1 MNQNISLMSIA
12 ELINQ
17 QTIFYIPSYQRGYRW
32 KSRQVN
38 QLIDDINAFTPTE
51 NNRFYFLQ
59 ALAVAKDDTN
69 DRVNVVDGQQRLTTL
84 NLILGGEDSG
94 IIIKYAREANKVL
107 DQYFKENA
115 KATIVER
122 LGEFGSNKRNAF
134 CKKVATYCKFLYY
147 EVDITKELSTFNEL
161 NSGKIPAKDSELV
174 KCVMLTIGK
183 DEASELTNARA
194 NEWDIFERRIND
206 EDFFAFITPRNTW
219 RENDK
224 MTVLFRYAGIMPS
237 KIEQEEEIFP
247 FLTSVLKLLET
258 KSRPTVWKMIC
269 SAYYRLTEWY
279 NDPLMYHAFGTVV
292 HCRENAK
299 QIQSVIGGCQIIS
312 AIEDIAKYKRKADN
326 DDYKNWGAGLFNY
339 LLLSNTS
346 FCWKRWPNRY
356 NFVKH
361 RKVEIWT
368 MEHIFARNQKDLNDD
383 ELEEWLGEGYSKDKS
398 DSYKDECEKGKGDE
412 WLEKELGSRYPSYED
427 NSIRNLTLLPRESN
441 SSLNNKLFD
450 GKRIEISNWANKR
463 WQTYWAPPVTE
474 AIFMKSVIGTK
485 MTIPYWS
492 EEDKDAYLTAIE
504 NDIKEFIDALKT
516 IKKI

>member
-1 MNQNISLMSIA
+1 MSIA
-12 ELINQ
+12 ELIKR

-38 QLIDDINAFTPTE
+38 QLIDDINAFIPTE

-69 DRVNVVDGQQRLTTL
+69 GRVNVVDGQQRLTTL
-84 NLILGGEDSG
+84 NLILGGKDSG
-94 IIIKYAREANKVL
+94 IIIEYAREADKAL
-107 DQYFKENA
+107 DQYFKEIA
-115 KATIVER
+115 KATIDER
-122 LGEFGSNKRNAF
+122 LGELGSLRRNAF
-134 CKKVATYCKFLYY
+134 CKKVEAYCKFLYY

-174 KCVMLTIGK
+174 KCVMLTIGN
-183 DEASELTNARA
+183 DEATEITNARA

-206 EDFFAFITPRNTW
+206 QGFFAFITPRNTW

-237 KIEQEEEIFP
+237 KIEQEEEVFP
-247 FLTSVLKLLET
+247 FLTNVLKLLET
-258 KSRPTVWKMIC
+258 VSRSTVWKRIC
-269 SAYYRLTEWY
+269 SAYYRLAEWY

-292 HCRENAK
+292 HCRANSKE
-299 QIQSVIGGCQIIS
+299 IPSVTGGFQMTS
-312 AIEDIAKYKRKADN
+312 AIEGIAQYKYKVDN
-326 DDYKNWGAGLFNY
+326 DDYKNWGTGLFNY
-339 LLLSNTS
+339 LLLSNTA

-361 RKVEIWT
+361 RKVEVWT

-383 ELEEWLGEGYSKDKS
+383 ELKEWLGDGYSKDKS
-398 DSYKDECEKGKGDE
+398 DSYKDECKNGKGDE
-412 WLEKELGSRYPSYED
+412 WLEKELGSRYPSSED
-427 NSIRNLTLLPRESN
+427 NSIRNLALLPRDSN

-450 GKRIEISNWANKR
+450 GKRKEISNWANNR

-492 EEDKDAYLTAIE
+492 EEDKEAYLTSIE
-504 NDIKEFIDALKT
+504 NDIREFIDALKKNER
-516 IKKI
+516 I